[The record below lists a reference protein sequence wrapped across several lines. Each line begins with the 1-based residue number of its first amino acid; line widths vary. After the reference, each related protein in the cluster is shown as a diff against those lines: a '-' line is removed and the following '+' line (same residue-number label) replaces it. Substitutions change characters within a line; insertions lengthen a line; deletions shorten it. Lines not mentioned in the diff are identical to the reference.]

1 MRRVLLAAA
10 VALSTAAFIPGAA
23 LADTCLSSVTATGK
37 WLPDRRDA
45 QRSAYGAWQ
54 HKVRCDH
61 GAKFADYWY
70 SASRAVSCVW
80 KDHHG
85 GYLYKSTV
93 SARPCARN

>member
-1 MRRVLLAAA
+1 MRRLLLAAA
-10 VALSTAAFIPGAA
+10 VAMSAATFTPTAT
-23 LADTCLSSVTATGK
+23 LAGICLSSVTATGK

-70 SASRAVSCVW
+70 SASRAVSCIW
-80 KDHHG
+80 KDHGG
-85 GYLYKSTV
+85 GYLYKCTV
-93 SARPCARN
+93 TASPCARN